1 VHLILD
7 GVVLMVSGLLVSI
20 KNGCNLKLEN
30 VNPIE
35 EFEGLKLRNKYGFDL
50 GWYTLGEKIHVILK
64 YVNEGETQIYL
75 ADNKIE
81 VESIMNKV
89 INKVVEDFSVDEK
102 DQKEIYIM
110 LKKHGCCYF

>member
-1 VHLILD
+1 MQFLND
-7 GVVLMVSGLLVSI
+7 VVLMVSGLLVSI
-20 KNGCNLKLEN
+20 KNDCNLKLEN
-30 VNPIE
+30 VNTIE
-35 EFEGLKLRNKYGFDL
+35 EFEDLKLRNKYGFDL
-50 GWYTLGEKIHVILK
+50 GWYTMGEKIHVILK
-64 YVNEGETQIYL
+64 SVNEGETQIYL

-89 INKVVEDFSVDEK
+89 VNKAVEDFSVDEK